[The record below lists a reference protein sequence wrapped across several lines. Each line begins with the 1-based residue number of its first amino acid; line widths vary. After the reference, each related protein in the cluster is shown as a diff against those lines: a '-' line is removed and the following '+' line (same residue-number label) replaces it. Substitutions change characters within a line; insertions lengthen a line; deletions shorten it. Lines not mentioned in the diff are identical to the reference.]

1 MSASSKLLVDVGVG
15 KAVEG
20 WLRGAGHDVLAVRD
34 INPRMPDAD
43 ILALAVR
50 EQRLLITMDKDF
62 GELVYRS
69 GQPHAGIL
77 LLRLEGARSG
87 EKVAIIQQIFSQYA
101 DQLPGHFS
109 VYQHR
114 RLRIRS

>member
-1 MSASSKLLVDVGVG
+1 MSAALKLLVDVGVG
-15 KAVEG
+15 KAVEE
-20 WLRGAGHDVLAVRD
+20 WLRDAGHDVLAIRD
-34 INPRMPDAD
+34 INPRMPDVD

-50 EQRLLITMDKDF
+50 EQRLVITMDKDF

-77 LLRLEGARSG
+77 LLRLEGARSR
-87 EKVAIIQQIFSQYA
+87 EKVVIIQQIFTRYA
-101 DQLPGHFS
+101 NRLPSHFS

-114 RLRIRS
+114 RLRIRA